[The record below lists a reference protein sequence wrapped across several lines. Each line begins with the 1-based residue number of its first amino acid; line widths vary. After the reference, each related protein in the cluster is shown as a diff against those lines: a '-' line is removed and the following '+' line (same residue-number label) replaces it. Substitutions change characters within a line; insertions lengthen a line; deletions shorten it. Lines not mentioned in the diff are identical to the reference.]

1 MNNYEIELKTKELR
15 AHLLITSKDVARYYL
30 NGINIKSL
38 DNFRYRLASTDGHR
52 LLVTY
57 PMITEKT
64 MQEHTGQDQLDITI
78 LNDDIKRIVTGNK
91 NEFVILKIE
100 NDRYYLDQLEITP
113 IDGEFPEI
121 KRVIPD
127 YEAYETNNRPVIQ
140 SHFNFSYLNDAAKV
154 SKLLDNNAMP
164 ILYPNKKQNDPAII
178 GYDNGFMVLMPVRNS
193 ANKDKRDKLKDNLD
207 LLINSNTSKK
217 EAA

>member
-1 MNNYEIELKTKELR
+1 MNNYDIELKTKELR
-15 AHLLITSKDVARYYL
+15 AHLLITSKDAARYYIS
-30 NGINIKSL
+30 GINIKTS
-38 DNFRYRLASTDGHR
+38 NNIYRLASTDGHR

-64 MQEHTGQDQLDITI
+64 MQKHTGQDQLDITI
-78 LNDDIKRIVTGNK
+78 SNDDIKRIVTGNK

-100 NDRYYLDQLEITP
+100 NDRYYLDSLEIRP
-113 IDGEFPEI
+113 IDAEFPEI
-121 KRVIPD
+121 KRVIPVFN
-127 YEAYETNNRPVIQ
+127 ELETNDQPVIQ

-164 ILYPNKKQNDPAII
+164 VMYPNKTQNKAAII
-178 GYDNGFMVLMPVRNS
+178 GYNNGFMVLLPMRNDTS
-193 ANKDKRDKLKDNLD
+193 DKDRARLKDNMN
-207 LLINSNTSKK
+207 LLITSNTSNK

>member
-1 MNNYEIELKTKELR
+1 MNNYCIELKTKELR
-15 AHLLITSKDVARYYL
+15 AHLLITSKDCGRGHIS
-30 NGINIKSL
+30 GINIKTSNNL
-38 DNFRYRLASTDGHR
+38 TYRLASTDGHR

-57 PMITEKT
+57 PMRK
-64 MQEHTGQDQLDITI
+64 QTGQDQLDITI
-78 LNDDIKRIVTGNK
+78 SNDDIKRIVTGNK
-91 NEFVILKIE
+91 NEFVILTIK
-100 NDRYYLDQLEITP
+100 NNKYYLDRLEITP

-164 ILYPNKKQNDPAII
+164 VLYPNKTQNDPAII
-178 GYDNGFMVLMPVRNS
+178 GYDNGFMVLMPVRNDTS
-193 ANKDKRDKLKDNLD
+193 DADRDKLKDNLD
-207 LLINSNTSKK
+207 LLEPINTSNK